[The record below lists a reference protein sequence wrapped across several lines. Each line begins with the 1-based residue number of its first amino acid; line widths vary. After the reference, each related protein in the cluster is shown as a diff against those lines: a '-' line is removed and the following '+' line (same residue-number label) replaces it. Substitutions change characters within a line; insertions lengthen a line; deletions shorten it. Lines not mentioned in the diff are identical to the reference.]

1 MQTLLV
7 RLTEDDRVQLDR
19 LSAAGAGSRA
29 AIVRQALKL
38 LAGRMVSL
46 DPDRNRLLR
55 DLARSY
61 AQAGVNLNQLAR
73 RLNTTGNTDLAG
85 LAGVLSE
92 IIALNDATR
101 RALVAAAPGSA
112 IGGPATIARQ
122 DRPGAAA

>member
-7 RLTEDDRVQLDR
+7 RLTEDDRVLLDR

-29 AIVRQALKL
+29 AIVRRALKL

-73 RLNTTGNTDLAG
+73 RLNTSEDTDLAG

-101 RALVAAAPGSA
+101 RALVAAAAASD

-122 DRPGAAA
+122 DQAGAAA

>member
-7 RLTEDDRVQLDR
+7 RLTEDDRVLLDR

-38 LAGRMVSL
+38 LAGRVVSL
-46 DPDRNRLLR
+46 DPNRNRLLR

-73 RLNTTGNTDLAG
+73 RLNTAADTDLAG
-85 LAGVLSE
+85 LAGVLAE
-92 IIALNDATR
+92 IIALNDVTR
-101 RALVAAAPGSA
+101 RALVAAAAGSDVA
-112 IGGPATIARQ
+112 GVAKVGRQ
-122 DRPGAAA
+122 DRAGAEA